1 MIPKITNRNTMRT
14 IGLVALALGSTSH
27 ILLKRIAP
35 GAVDLWDGVWG
46 MLLGIAI
53 GCLLLSLQSWR
64 RHS

>member
-1 MIPKITNRNTMRT
+1 MIPKITNRNTMRK

-27 ILLKRIAP
+27 ALLQRLAP
-35 GAVDLWDGVWG
+35 AAMDLWDGVWG

-64 RHS
+64 RPC